1 MKLPLIAIVGR
12 PNVGKSTLF
21 NRLIGRREAIVD
33 DQSGVT
39 RDRNYGE
46 GDWSGKRFRV
56 IDTGGY
62 VPESSDLFET
72 AIREQVGVAIAESD
86 SIIFLVDVKNG
97 VNPIDKV
104 IGDML
109 RHSGKKYFLVV
120 NKVDAQIHA
129 AGASEFYSLGVDMV
143 YDISA
148 LSGRSTGDLLDDI
161 TKDFP
166 TDDLIEED
174 RRLKIAV
181 VGRPNVGKSSITN
194 ALLGEERSIVTDIP
208 GTTRDSL
215 DSVLKYYGEEI
226 ILIDTAGLRKK
237 KKVEESIEFFSN
249 IRSFKAISESDVTV
263 LMLDAKTGF
272 EKQDQKIIDEVV
284 RWRKGLVIAINK
296 WDLIEKET
304 NTARKFELDIKDKLG
319 TVDFAPIIFVSA
331 LSKQRIFKL
340 IDLCKKVQA
349 ERTKKIP
356 TSELNDTILPE
367 IEKNPPPSTPTAVSY
382 THLRAHE
389 TVLDL
394 VCRLLL
400 EKKNNKT
407 HTHTHTHNTT
417 QQLECRPPRTSN
429 VRETRD
435 LSRPIGYELT
445 VFPRGDRPICAN
457 WHVIIM

>member
-1 MKLPLIAIVGR
+1 MKIPLIAIVGR

-21 NRLIGRREAIVD
+21 NRLIGKREAIVD

-46 GDWSGKRFRV
+46 GDWSGKRFRL

-72 AIREQVGVAIAESD
+72 AIREQVEVAIAEAD

-104 IGDML
+104 IIGLL
-109 RHSGKKYFLVV
+109 RQSGKKYFLVV
-120 NKVDAQIHA
+120 NKVDAQVHA
-129 AGASEFYSLGVDMV
+129 AGAAEFYSLGVDMV

-148 LSGRSTGDLLDDI
+148 LSGRQTGDLLDDI

-166 TDDLIEED
+166 TEDVIEED
-174 RRLKIAV
+174 KRLKIAV

-226 ILIDTAGLRKK
+226 VLVDTAGLRKK

-249 IRSFKAISESDVTV
+249 IRTFKAISESDVTV
-263 LMLDAKTGF
+263 LMLDVLTGF

-284 RWRKGLVIAINK
+284 RWRKGLIIAINK
-296 WDLIEKET
+296 WDLMEKET
-304 NTARKFELDIKDKLG
+304 NTARDYENAIKEKLG
-319 TVDFAPIIFVSA
+319 TVDFAPVIFTSA
-331 LSKQRIFKL
+331 LTKQRIYKL

-356 TSELNDTILPE
+356 TSDLNDAILLE
-367 IEKNPPPSTPTAVSY
+367 IEKNPPPSSPTGKEVRIKFVNQVGDYYPIFLFFSNYPNHIPDHYRRFLERTIRRIYGFEGVPITVSF
-382 THLRAHE
+382 RQ
-389 TVLDL
+389 
-394 VCRLLL
+394 
-400 EKKNNKT
+400 K
-407 HTHTHTHNTT
+407 
-417 QQLECRPPRTSN
+417 
-429 VRETRD
+429 
-435 LSRPIGYELT
+435 
-445 VFPRGDRPICAN
+445 
-457 WHVIIM
+457 

>member
-21 NRLIGRREAIVD
+21 NRLIGKRDAIVD
-33 DQSGVT
+33 DKSGIT

-46 GDWSGKRFRV
+46 GDWSGKRFRL

-62 VPESSDLFET
+62 VPDSADLFES
-72 AIREQVGVAIAESD
+72 AIREQVEVAIAEAD

-97 VNPIDKV
+97 VNPVDKV
-104 IGDML
+104 IVDMI
-109 RHSGKKYFLVV
+109 RQSNKKYFLVV

-148 LSGRSTGDLLDDI
+148 LGGRRTGDLLDDI

-166 TDDLIEED
+166 TDDLIED
-174 RRLKIAV
+174 DKRLKIAI
-181 VGRPNVGKSSITN
+181 VGRPNVGKSSLTN
-194 ALLGEERSIVTDIP
+194 ALLGQERSIVTEIP

-226 ILIDTAGLRKK
+226 ILVDTAGLRKK

-249 IRSFKAISESDVTV
+249 IRTFKAISESDVTV

-284 RWRKGLVIAINK
+284 RWRKGLIIAINK

-304 NTARKFELDIKDKLG
+304 NTAREFELEIKDNLG
-319 TVDFAPIIFVSA
+319 TVDFAPLIFISA
-331 LSKQRIFKL
+331 LTKQRIYKL
-340 IDLCKKVQA
+340 IDLCKKVQE
-349 ERTKKIP
+349 ERSKKIP
-356 TSELNDTILPE
+356 TSELNDAILAE
-367 IEKNPPPSTPTAVSY
+367 IEKNPPPSSPTGKEIRIKFVNQVGDYYPIFLFFSNYPNHIPDNYRRFLERTIRRIYGFEGVPITVSF
-382 THLRAHE
+382 RQ
-389 TVLDL
+389 
-394 VCRLLL
+394 
-400 EKKNNKT
+400 K
-407 HTHTHTHNTT
+407 
-417 QQLECRPPRTSN
+417 
-429 VRETRD
+429 
-435 LSRPIGYELT
+435 
-445 VFPRGDRPICAN
+445 
-457 WHVIIM
+457 

>member
-148 LSGRSTGDLLDDI
+148 LSGRSSGDLLDDI

-367 IEKNPPPSTPTAVSY
+367 IEKNPPPSTPTGREIRIKFINQVGDYYPIFLFFCNYPSHIPDHYRRFLERTLRRNFGFEGVPITVSF
-382 THLRAHE
+382 R
-389 TVLDL
+389 
-394 VCRLLL
+394 
-400 EKKNNKT
+400 EK
-407 HTHTHTHNTT
+407 
-417 QQLECRPPRTSN
+417 
-429 VRETRD
+429 
-435 LSRPIGYELT
+435 
-445 VFPRGDRPICAN
+445 
-457 WHVIIM
+457 

>member
-1 MKLPLIAIVGR
+1 MKLPLVAIVGR

-21 NRLIGRREAIVD
+21 NRLIGKREAIVD

-46 GDWSGKRFRV
+46 GDWCGKRFRV

-72 AIREQVGVAIAESD
+72 AIREQVEVAIAEAD

-104 IGDML
+104 IVDLL
-109 RHSGKKYFLVV
+109 RQSGKKYFLVV
-120 NKVDAQIHA
+120 NKVDAQVHA
-129 AGASEFYSLGVDMV
+129 VGAAEFYSLGVDMV

-148 LSGRSTGDLLDDI
+148 LSGRQTGDLLDDI
-161 TKDFP
+161 TKNFP
-166 TDDLIEED
+166 ADDLIEED
-174 RRLKIAV
+174 KRLKIAV
-181 VGRPNVGKSSITN
+181 VGRPNVGKSSLTN

-226 ILIDTAGLRKK
+226 ILVDTAGLRKK

-249 IRSFKAISESDVTV
+249 IRTFKAISESDVTV
-263 LMLDAKTGF
+263 LMLDVQTGF

-284 RWRKGLVIAINK
+284 RWRKGLIIAVNK
-296 WDLIEKET
+296 WDVMEKET
-304 NTARKFELDIKDKLG
+304 NTARDYENAIKEKLG
-319 TVDFAPIIFVSA
+319 TVDFAPIIFTSA
-331 LSKQRIFKL
+331 LTKQRIFKL

-356 TSELNDTILPE
+356 TSDLNDAILPE
-367 IEKNPPPSTPTAVSY
+367 IEKNPPPASPTGKEIRIKFVNQVGDYYPIFLFFSNY
-382 THLRAHE
+382 PNHIPDHYR
-389 TVLDL
+389 
-394 VCRLLL
+394 RFL
-400 EKKNNKT
+400 E
-407 HTHTHTHNTT
+407 
-417 QQLECRPPRTSN
+417 RTIRRIYGFEG
-429 VRETRD
+429 V
-435 LSRPIGYELT
+435 PLT
-445 VFPRGDRPICAN
+445 VSFRQK
-457 WHVIIM
+457 

>member
-174 RRLKIAV
+174 KRLKIAV

-367 IEKNPPPSTPTAVSY
+367 IEKNPPPSTPTGKEIRIKFINQVGDY
-382 THLRAHE
+382 YPIFLFFCNYPNHIPDHYRRFLERTLRRYM
-389 TVLDL
+389 DL
-394 VCRLLL
+394 KVY
-400 EKKNNKT
+400 
-407 HTHTHTHNTT
+407 
-417 QQLECRPPRTSN
+417 Q
-429 VRETRD
+429 
-435 LSRPIGYELT
+435 
-445 VFPRGDRPICAN
+445 
-457 WHVIIM
+457 

>member
-1 MKLPLIAIVGR
+1 MKIPLIAIVGR

-21 NRLIGRREAIVD
+21 NRLIGKREAIVD

-46 GDWSGKRFRV
+46 GDWCGKRFRL

-62 VPESSDLFET
+62 VPESVDLFET
-72 AIREQVGVAIAESD
+72 AIREQVEVAIAEAD

-97 VNPIDKV
+97 LNPIDKV
-104 IGDML
+104 IVDLL
-109 RHSGKKYFLVV
+109 RQSGKKYFLVV
-120 NKVDAQIHA
+120 NKVDAQVHA
-129 AGASEFYSLGVDMV
+129 VGAAEFYSLGVDMV

-148 LSGRSTGDLLDDI
+148 LSGRQTGDLLDDI

-166 TDDLIEED
+166 TEDLIEED
-174 RRLKIAV
+174 KRLKIAV
-181 VGRPNVGKSSITN
+181 VGRPNVGKSSLTN

-226 ILIDTAGLRKK
+226 ILVDTAGLRKK

-249 IRSFKAISESDVTV
+249 IRTFKAISESDVTV
-263 LMLDAKTGF
+263 LMLDVQTGF

-296 WDLIEKET
+296 WDVMEKET
-304 NTARKFELDIKDKLG
+304 NTARDYENAIKEKLG
-319 TVDFAPIIFVSA
+319 TVDFAPVIFTSA
-331 LSKQRIFKL
+331 LTKQRIFKL

-356 TSELNDTILPE
+356 TSELNDTIFPE
-367 IEKNPPPSTPTAVSY
+367 IEKNPPPASPTGKEIRIKFINQVGDYYPIFLFFSNYPNHIPDHYRRFLERLIRRMYGFEGVPITVSF
-382 THLRAHE
+382 RQ
-389 TVLDL
+389 
-394 VCRLLL
+394 
-400 EKKNNKT
+400 K
-407 HTHTHTHNTT
+407 
-417 QQLECRPPRTSN
+417 
-429 VRETRD
+429 
-435 LSRPIGYELT
+435 
-445 VFPRGDRPICAN
+445 
-457 WHVIIM
+457 